1 VATSCAGGWG
11 AQALPLQAPMAM
23 AAIPIRVRAD
33 RAIVKRQKDE
43 FLHEKRM
50 EQEAD
55 QFRVKHNGLW
65 ENNTAATIRANR
77 VKSKAAALEAEH
89 KAQLQQRRARLAQK
103 LSSEMRA
110 CEREMV
116 EREETPQQRMEKMA
130 ARAYDLK
137 KRREDERKQV
147 VQEKLYQQWRSGID
161 DLRTMDSKLV
171 GLKTIADRDF
181 QLDEKAQRL
190 AEEKQHDEFY
200 DRLWIEGYHAKAERE
215 EREKAMK
222 RDRDV
227 QQTRVLD
234 LQLGMKQ
241 TRLDAEKTQQQ
252 AETEEMKKLWKAQEV
267 EEKESIIREKIL
279 AREERKKADEYAAI
293 QKDQKA
299 QEAHA
304 ERVFDRNF
312 VDTVLHRERKLAEQE
327 QFEKQRAKQKAIE
340 FTEALKIE
348 MAKKAASEEELVRL
362 QQEEMDRQWDKRYK
376 KWEQEELARRALME
390 EVYGDRAEQVY
401 LKQEMRDQLKN
412 EVVQEKGMI
421 DAEVD
426 RLEAIERDRASGEQ
440 LVSKRHQEELFR
452 QMDFHQVQRHRQMQ
466 QHAIEQRQAAIAEEK
481 IRRAVH
487 AEKTTANEVMKE
499 ILHKRATQR
508 PHATVTA
515 PWDR

>member
-1 VATSCAGGWG
+1 
-11 AQALPLQAPMAM
+11 MAM
-23 AAIPIRVRAD
+23 AAIPIRMRAD
-33 RAIVKRQKDE
+33 RAIIKRQKDE
-43 FLHEKRM
+43 FLHERRL

-55 QFRVKHNGLW
+55 QFRVKHNGMW
-65 ENNTAATIRANR
+65 ENTTAATIRTNR
-77 VKSKAAALEAEH
+77 VKSKAAALEAEN

-103 LSSEMRA
+103 LSEEMRA

-130 ARAYDLK
+130 TRAYELK
-137 KRREDERKQV
+137 KRREDERKAV

-161 DLRTMDSKLV
+161 DMRTMDSKLV
-171 GLKTIADRDF
+171 ALKTIADRDF

-200 DRLWIEGYHAKAERE
+200 DRLWIDGYHAKAERE

-222 RDRDV
+222 RDRDS

-234 LQLGMKQ
+234 MQLGVKKAIKEEDQ
-241 TRLDAEKTQQQ
+241 KQQQ

-267 EEKESIIREKIL
+267 EEKESIVREKIL
-279 AREERKKADEYAAI
+279 TREERKKADEYAAI
-293 QKDQKA
+293 QKGQKA
-299 QEAHA
+299 QQEQA
-304 ERVFDRNF
+304 EKAFDRNF
-312 VDTVLHRERKLAEQE
+312 VDNVLDRERKLTEQE
-327 QFEKQRAKQKAIE
+327 QFEKRRAKQKAIE

-348 MAKKAASEEELVRL
+348 MARKAASEEHLIRL

-376 KWEQEELARRALME
+376 QWEKEELSRRALME

-401 LKQEMRDQLKN
+401 LKQEMRDELKN
-412 EVVQEKGMI
+412 EVFQEKNMI
-421 DAEVD
+421 DAEVE
-426 RLEAIERDRASGEQ
+426 RLEAIERDRAAGES
-440 LVSKRHQEELFR
+440 LVAQRHQEELFR